1 MPGFR
6 VSHSDLDGL
15 DDKFQC
21 RLCGFVFRDPVQT
34 SCGHVYCHSCC
45 FESTTDVLC
54 VEDGTVIR
62 EKESF
67 RDRYME
73 REVLRQEVGCTFQD
87 EGCSWRGMICHLE
100 DHVKKEC
107 KFFAVPCVYET
118 CSMLVKRGDLANHLR
133 EECICRPEKCQF
145 CDKVVDYCRMKEHL
159 RLDHDYLHC
168 QMDNLG
174 DVVDDLH
181 RLVNHLQ
188 DGQRHLQDEQRR
200 LHEAFQQLQEHLHV
214 FK

>member
-100 DHVKKEC
+100 AEEVSTKGVEC
-107 KFFAVPCVYET
+107 PRTLIYVRNYQTCGELYNFFINT
-118 CSMLVKRGDLANHLR
+118 
-133 EECICRPEKCQF
+133 
-145 CDKVVDYCRMKEHL
+145 
-159 RLDHDYLHC
+159 
-168 QMDNLG
+168 
-174 DVVDDLH
+174 
-181 RLVNHLQ
+181 LQ
-188 DGQRHLQDEQRR
+188 DK
-200 LHEAFQQLQEHLHV
+200 AY
-214 FK
+214 

>member
-100 DHVKKEC
+100 QERLISALHNCLDLKAAEAKADVVLALQRAIPKLCKFVGSSFEMVFGSNEQQSECERWVRLLNTLFTETFKKEINHKSYWNC
-107 KFFAVPCVYET
+107 T
-118 CSMLVKRGDLANHLR
+118 CL
-133 EECICRPEKCQF
+133 
-145 CDKVVDYCRMKEHL
+145 
-159 RLDHDYLHC
+159 
-168 QMDNLG
+168 
-174 DVVDDLH
+174 
-181 RLVNHLQ
+181 
-188 DGQRHLQDEQRR
+188 
-200 LHEAFQQLQEHLHV
+200 
-214 FK
+214 